1 MKSVLALFFVL
12 ALCSI
17 ASATNPR
24 SFRSS
29 RDFCPQDRGFNSRNF
44 HQSRDFRDFRDF
56 DQPRTII
63 TETEI
68 RRGPFGRV
76 RRSETT
82 RTVR

>member
-1 MKSVLALFFVL
+1 MKSLLAFALI
-12 ALCSI
+12 ALCSV

-24 SFRSS
+24 DFRSS
-29 RDFCPQDRGFNSRNF
+29 RDFCPQGRNF
-44 HQSRDFRDFRDF
+44 GHQQRDFRDF

-68 RRGPFGRV
+68 RRGLFGRV
-76 RRSETT
+76 RSQSTT